1 MSETLNVS
9 GAILG
14 GFALGVFFFAGLW
27 WTVRRG
33 VVSAHPAVVFL
44 TSMLVRTAIVLLG
57 FYFLGRG
64 DWRNVTG
71 SLTGFVVARF
81 IVTRNVPSLTHAKV
95 DLHVE
100 GAP

>member
-1 MSETLNVS
+1 MSETLKVS

-33 VVSAHPAVVFL
+33 VVSAHPAVVFF
-44 TSMLVRTAIVLLG
+44 TSMLARTAIVLAG
-57 FYFLGRG
+57 FYFLSRD
-64 DWRNVTG
+64 DWRNVAG
-71 SLTGFVVARF
+71 SLAGFVAARF
-81 IVTRNVPSLTHAKV
+81 IVTRNAPSFAHAKV
-95 DLHVE
+95 DIPVE